1 MAVLLEKE
9 YPDSVRT
16 YQNISELRSDHP
28 DQIINGVEIERDF
41 SFTESDGSHHKI
53 IEFVGRYG
61 YDNVIVGTLG
71 ATKTV
76 YLLKN
81 GNVNRA
87 LGSRDI
93 QLLESDDFIVLG
105 RSLYHIPTGKST
117 IIESSSFE
125 LVKRRRNLFDF
136 RRQDK
141 QVKWTGSRF
150 KKYDNIKPKDVEPE
164 GSVDIDERMEN
175 SKDVENVEDDSDLS
189 YGQLL
194 RNIVNDI
201 YWVNNIEEA
210 EKYVNGKFD
219 LPEREKEKRRYLDM
233 KDRYASGKIDM
244 KRFEEELEQF
254 LIDNE
259 EYIWTTGEYSDT
271 EISDIGEDE
280 GNDSNQEDLSAFNW

>member
-41 SFTESDGSHHKI
+41 SFTESDGLHHTI

-87 LGSRDI
+87 LESRDI

-219 LPEREKEKRRYLDM
+219 LPDREKEKRRYLDM

>member
-28 DQIINGVEIERDF
+28 DQVINGVEIERDF
-41 SFTESDGSHHKI
+41 SFTESDGLHHTI

-105 RSLYHIPTGKST
+105 LSLYHIPTGKST
-117 IIESSSFE
+117 IIDSSSFE
-125 LVKRRRNLFDF
+125 LVKRRRNLFDL